1 MLNKFYLDKEKDIV
15 VKLYKEKEFEIK
27 YIIET
32 PNHSTGNLITNLAK
46 TVGTETI
53 KNEKDMK
60 IITGIIYAHINAQ
73 GENVYLFILGG
84 KEIATIYEDG
94 RVEQKAKIPAIIKT
108 FMSQTK
114 DYKISIDK
122 TIINT
127 YIPVNWKLRTDL
139 HTHMNAILSPDL
151 LIALG
156 IKHQIKYPLYFIRK
170 IDLKLT
176 DIQEQRIEKYRAENE
191 KLYSN
196 SELTGKQLDR
206 KIKDETYINFADLIL
221 NNLENAEENI
231 RKIRKSLALLKDGQ
245 SVFTNLEKVY
255 TYRYVFTKGQT
266 YKNPIYFSKEQIDR
280 IPEEDIREYL
290 EKMSEDLRLGS
301 KFANNSLMQ
310 DKLLWIAR
318 EYKKQGIYYAEIA
331 ATDLTK
337 KGEAGVN
344 FLKQIHEILPLAEE
358 ETGVSLRFLAAI
370 RRIWLTSEQIT
381 EALDVLKAMAQ
392 SPYVVG
398 SDIVGEELND
408 IKEFEPIIKELVE
421 FAVKENN
428 GFTIRIHAGE
438 NDSFRNNIQGAVECI
453 EKSIPQGKQAPR
465 FRIGHGIYGN
475 DLETEE
481 GQELIERMK
490 KIGAILEFQLS
501 SNVRLNN
508 LTGLRNHPLKYYLK
522 NGVKCAQGTDGFGF
536 YGTDTLEEQIALH
549 NLLGLNDEEFNK
561 MKQTESELLEEN
573 LDNFKKKKKKFRKLQ
588 YEKTFEQTILEIEE
602 ANFKASKK
610 KKNQFKM
617 NENLESAEVLKHK
630 IVKLPE
636 DKVPVVIA
644 GGSFN
649 SNGRETEL
657 SEKGMR
663 ILRNM
668 LDRIDDKKAYFVVG
682 HKMQGYEKAIV
693 DISKE
698 LNKNFEINAIIP
710 KKVSADVKEKILNE
724 NINGVCIS
732 TETEELGIYKSFN
745 YEIFERRKSVVL
757 AFDGNSPVSNLVQ
770 EAKNG
775 KGKAQIYLNTNVEA
789 LKEKANSLEGYV
801 IPFEMDDDI
810 VDKIL
815 EDNPDIY

>member
-27 YIIET
+27 YVIET

-46 TVGTETI
+46 TVGLETI

-60 IITGIIYAHINAQ
+60 IITGIIYANINAQ

-84 KEIATIYEDG
+84 IEIATIYEDG

-114 DYKISIDK
+114 DYKIGIDK

-127 YIPVNWKLRTDL
+127 YIPVNSKLRTDL

-156 IKHQIKYPLYFIRK
+156 IKHQIKYPLYYIRK
-170 IDLKLT
+170 INLKLT
-176 DIQEQRIEKYRAENE
+176 EKQEERLEKYRMENE
-191 KLYSN
+191 KLYAN
-196 SELTGKQLDR
+196 SELTGKKLDR

-255 TYRYVFTKGQT
+255 VYRYVFTKGQT
-266 YKNPIYFSKEQIDR
+266 YKNPIYFSKEQIEQ

-290 EKMSEDLRLGS
+290 HKMSEDLQLGS
-301 KFANNSLMQ
+301 KYAKNTLLQ
-310 DKLLWIAR
+310 DKILWISR
-318 EYKKQGIYYAEIA
+318 EYKRQGIYYAEIA

-337 KGEAGVN
+337 KGEAGVK

-358 ETGVSLRFLAAI
+358 ETGVSLRFLVAI
-370 RRIWLTSEQIT
+370 RRIWLTSEQIR

-438 NDSFRNNIQGAVECI
+438 NDTFRNNIEGAVECI
-453 EKSIPQGKQAPR
+453 EKSVPEGKQAPR
-465 FRIGHGIYGN
+465 FRIGHGIYGI
-475 DLETEE
+475 DLKTQE
-481 GQELIERMK
+481 GQDLIERMK

-508 LTGLRNHPLKYYLK
+508 LTGLKNHPLKYYLQH
-522 NGVKCAQGTDGFGF
+522 GVQCAQGTDGFGF

-549 NLLGLNDEEFNK
+549 NLLGLDSEEFRR
-561 MKQTESELLEEN
+561 MKETEDRLLEEN
-573 LDNFKKKKKKFRKLQ
+573 KENFKKKKKKFKKLQ
-588 YEKTFEQTILEIEE
+588 QERTLEETILELEE
-602 ANFKASKK
+602 SNFEASKK

-617 NENLESAEVLKHK
+617 SENLEAAEVLKDK

-636 DKVPVVIA
+636 DKIPVIIA

-649 SNGRETEL
+649 SNGRETVL
-657 SEKGMR
+657 SEEGKR

-668 LDRIDDKKAYFVVG
+668 LSKIDDKKAYFVVG

-698 LNKNFEINAIIP
+698 LNKSFEINAIIP
-710 KKVSADVKEKILNE
+710 KKVSEDVKEKILKE

-732 TETEELGIYKSFN
+732 TEPEELGIYKSFN
-745 YEIFERRKSVVL
+745 YEIFERRKSVVV

-789 LKEKANSLEGYV
+789 LREKANSLEGYV
-801 IPFEMDDDI
+801 IPFEMDDNI
-810 VDKIL
+810 VEKIL

>member
-27 YIIET
+27 YVIET
-32 PNHSTGNLITNLAK
+32 PNHSTGNLITNLAR
-46 TVGTETI
+46 TVGLETI

-60 IITGIIYAHINAQ
+60 IITGIIYANINAQ

-84 KEIATIYEDG
+84 IEIATIYEDG

-114 DYKISIDK
+114 DYKIGIDK

-127 YIPVNWKLRTDL
+127 YIPVNSKLRTDL

-156 IKHQIKYPLYFIRK
+156 IKHQIKYPLYYIRK

-176 DIQEQRIEKYRAENE
+176 EKQEERLEKYRLENE
-191 KLYSN
+191 KIYAN
-196 SELTGKQLDR
+196 SELTGKKLDR

-255 TYRYVFTKGQT
+255 VYRYVFTKGQT
-266 YKNPIYFSKEQIDR
+266 YKNPIYFSKEQIEQ

-290 EKMSEDLRLGS
+290 YKMSEDLQLGS
-301 KFANNSLMQ
+301 KYAKNTLLQ
-310 DKLLWIAR
+310 DKILWISR

-337 KGEAGVN
+337 KGEAGVK

-358 ETGVSLRFLAAI
+358 ETGVSLRFLVAI
-370 RRIWLTSEQIT
+370 RRIWLTSEQIR

-398 SDIVGEELND
+398 SDIVGEELNN

-438 NDSFRNNIQGAVECI
+438 NDTFRNNIEGAVECI
-453 EKSIPQGKQAPR
+453 EKSVPEGKQAPR
-465 FRIGHGIYGN
+465 FRIGHGIYGI
-475 DLETEE
+475 DLKTQE
-481 GQELIERMK
+481 GQDLIERMK

-508 LTGLRNHPLKYYLK
+508 LTGLKNHPLKYYLK
-522 NGVKCAQGTDGFGF
+522 HGVQCAQGTDGFGF

-549 NLLGLNDEEFNK
+549 NLLGLDSEEFRK
-561 MKQTESELLEEN
+561 MKETEDRLIEEN
-573 LDNFKKKKKKFRKLQ
+573 KENFKKKKKKFKKLQ
-588 YEKTFEQTILEIEE
+588 QERTLEETILELEE
-602 ANFKASKK
+602 SNFKASKK

-617 NENLESAEVLKHK
+617 SENLEAAEVLKDK

-636 DKVPVVIA
+636 DKVPVIIA

-649 SNGRETEL
+649 SNGRETVL
-657 SEKGMR
+657 SEEGMR

-668 LDRIDDKKAYFVVG
+668 LSRIDDKKAYFVVG

-710 KKVSADVKEKILNE
+710 KKVSEDVKEKILKE

-732 TETEELGIYKSFN
+732 TEPEELGIYKSFN
-745 YEIFERRKSVVL
+745 YEIFERRKSVVV

-789 LKEKANSLEGYV
+789 LREKANSLEGYV
-801 IPFEMDDDI
+801 IPFEMDDNI
-810 VDKIL
+810 VEKIL